1 MMKELEKFKEIF
13 EGLDCAYGITKKST
27 QFTEKGKNKTE
38 SFTISKP
45 PIKQLWNDHLIGKDP
60 ALAIIPINK
69 DNKCKWGCI
78 DIDIYPFDHK
88 KFIQKLNNKK
98 IPAIVFR
105 SKSGGAHCFLFT
117 KEPVPAIIMRAK
129 LKMIASAMGYARAE
143 IYPKQDYIRV
153 DRGDTGSFLN
163 LPYHGNEKT
172 VRYAFNANS
181 EGLSLSEFF
190 SFYEKI
196 ALTEKELNDLE
207 LKEEKEKDDDFK
219 GIPPCLEALLSEG
232 VPEGQR
238 NNCMYNVGVYLKKR
252 YPENGSPET
261 QEWERKMEQYNKKY
275 MKPPCDSPEMVTT
288 IASVKKKDYHYRCK
302 DEPILSFCN
311 AKKCITKEFGVGDDA
326 PVPEITEIR
335 KYDSDPPYYFVSIGG
350 DSVEVDDATLHDPE
364 KFSLACL
371 NQIGQP
377 MMPIPRHIW
386 RRLLIKHCGPGG
398 VNLKIVPA
406 PSSSKIDVQLREILA
421 EYINKAPGE
430 TIDDILRGV
439 AFTDSEG
446 ITFFKLSRFWKYLLR
461 TKSWP
466 EKTYPKNKTTRLM
479 ETLFGMTE
487 VQRKL
492 KGKNTRFMS
501 METIKLDKPNIRINK
516 KQKEPW
522 E

>member
-1 MMKELEKFKEIF
+1 MKKELEKFKEIF
-13 EGLDCAYGITKKST
+13 EGLDCAYGITKKSA

-38 SFTISKP
+38 SFTIHKP
-45 PIKQLWNDHLIGKDP
+45 PITQLWNDHLIGKDP

-117 KEPVPAIIMRAK
+117 KELIPAIIMRAK
-129 LKMIASAMGYARAE
+129 LKMIAAAMGYARAE

-172 VRYAFNANS
+172 VRYAFNANG

-196 ALTEKELNDLE
+196 ALTAKELHDLE
-207 LKEEKEKDDDFK
+207 LKDEKEKDDDFR
-219 GIPPCLEALLSEG
+219 GISPCLEALLSEG

-252 YPENGSPET
+252 YPENGSPEK
-261 QEWERKMEQYNKKY
+261 QEWERKMEQYNTKY
-275 MKPPCDSPEMVTT
+275 MKPPCDSPEMVKT
-288 IASVKKKDYHYRCK
+288 IASVKNKDYHYKCK
-302 DEPILSFCN
+302 DEPIFSFCN
-311 AKKCITKEFGVGDDA
+311 AKKCITREFGVGDDA

-335 KYDSDPPYYFVSIGG
+335 KYDSDPPIYFVSIGG

-364 KFSLACL
+364 KFSLACM

-377 MMPIPRHIW
+377 MMPVPRHIW
-386 RRLLIKHCGPGG
+386 RKLLIKHFA
-398 VNLKIVPA
+398 NLKTVPA
-406 PSSSKIDVQLREILA
+406 PASSKVDVQLREILA
-421 EYINKAPGE
+421 EYINKIPGKE
-430 TIDDILRGV
+430 IDDVLRGI
-439 AFTDSEG
+439 AYTDKEG
-446 ITFFKLSRFWKYLLR
+446 ITYFKFPKFWKYLLK
-461 TKSWP
+461 TKSWA
-466 EKTYPKNKTTRLM
+466 EKTYPKGKTIRLM
-479 ETLFGMTE
+479 ETLFGVEEKTK
-487 VQRKL
+487 KL
-492 KGKNTRFMS
+492 AGKNNRVMILK
-501 METIKLDKPNIRINK
+501 TIKLDRPNPRINER
-516 KQKEPW
+516 QKEPW